1 MSMSLAV
8 LEDGVVVNFPGQ
20 TAPTAYYE
28 HPGESQNKSL
38 CGFLEAANS
47 HSVQFSTDPMCS
59 YERHVNQNAP
69 SGAKDTIQ
77 LREVCAHDTQV
88 CNVLENMGRDTQVGR
103 IVTQR
108 ERRPS
113 EQVGNDLL
121 TVRDFSHLLK
131 TIVRHI
137 ACMNNFEIGGDGIR
151 QAAGAAT

>member
-20 TAPTAYYE
+20 AAPTAYYE
-28 HPGESQNKSL
+28 HPGESQNKSF

-47 HSVQFSTDPMCS
+47 HSVQFPLIHMLLRKGCESKCTLRGKGHDT
-59 YERHVNQNAP
+59 AP
-69 SGAKDTIQ
+69 
-77 LREVCAHDTQV
+77 RVCAHDTQV